1 MKKRNFQLLVF
12 CWKLLVNSIHATS
25 SSSESPPSSHI
36 DCDTWKAY
44 GSHCYQVFKNFEYF
58 NTAQET
64 CQRYHGDLASVLNE
78 EENLFVKNLIA
89 NETLYQEA
97 WIGMKRNN
105 INFLWVRGDIVRYT
119 NWMFGRPG
127 GRGDCTEM
135 IPGGKWS
142 NILCYSRMQFVCQ
155 KGPTIIEDNSQL
167 YLIMHITIPLSCVF
181 IMFLFVG
188 FLCIRSHKELAEV
201 KRQTKEA
208 SPFQLVQAAMG
219 LPLAKTPDLFR
230 SSKGKNLWQG
240 AIERIK
246 LEQMQNNPLNN
257 PETFLQRSSVSN
269 DAEEGNGSNNNNNS
283 PKTINKFSALV
294 QTVMRNRAETILHDG
309 QLGAPELPSITIENN
324 YISFDTDF
332 HIEDDNNADPAEDN
346 STASSS
352 SSASLKSVASTNRL
366 YESKIGIWLKKT
378 DHVEPKENSLRKK
391 QKFVKE
397 GKQNAVDIEDI
408 IGDVEND
415 TDVDDVFRNP
425 EEESDKDVQSRR
437 DNGNKRDSTVRRCS
451 NLVEVTVDVNHRHP
465 LSRQSFLPTPSN
477 IFSIYSPDKSDV
489 FISGPEFFRDRKRE
503 LAIKKSN
510 PEVEEQ
516 YVEERISFADALRRE
531 SFKRRDKYFPNSNIE
546 NVIER
551 TESNRSPIR
560 TKFKRVNND
569 YLKVTLC

>member
-1 MKKRNFQLLVF
+1 MKKRNFLLLVF
-12 CWKLLVNSIHATS
+12 CWKLLVNLIHATS
-25 SSSESPPSSHI
+25 SSSESTPSSHI
-36 DCDTWKAY
+36 ECDTWKAY
-44 GSHCYQVFKNFEYF
+44 GSHCYRVFKNFEYF

-78 EENLFVKNLIA
+78 EENLFLNRLIA

-97 WIGMKRNN
+97 WIGMKRSNV
-105 INFLWVRGDIVRYT
+105 NFSWVRGDIVSYT
-119 NWMFGRPG
+119 NWMFDRPG

-219 LPLAKTPDLFR
+219 LPLSKTPDLFR

-246 LEQMQNNPLNN
+246 LEQMHNNPLNS

-269 DAEEGNGSNNNNNS
+269 DAEEGSNNNNKS
-283 PKTINKFSALV
+283 PKTNNKFSALV

-332 HIEDDNNADPAEDN
+332 HIEDDNNAHPADAN

-352 SSASLKSVASTNRL
+352 SSALLESDSSTNRL
-366 YESKIGIWLKKT
+366 YESKMDIWLKKT
-378 DHVEPKENSLRKK
+378 HYVEPKENSMHKK
-391 QKFVKE
+391 RKFVKE
-397 GKQNAVDIEDI
+397 GKQNAVDIEDSI
-408 IGDVEND
+408 VDGDND
-415 TDVDDVFRNP
+415 ADVDDVFRNP
-425 EEESDKDVQSRR
+425 EEEVDKEVKSRR
-437 DNGNKRDSTVRRCS
+437 DNVNKSESTVRRGS
-451 NLVEVTVDVNHRHP
+451 NLVEVIVDVNHRHP
-465 LSRQSFLPTPSN
+465 LSRQSSLPTPSN
-477 IFSIYSPDKSDV
+477 IFNIYSPDKSDV
-489 FISGPEFFRDRKRE
+489 FISGPKFFNDRKTE
-503 LAIKKSN
+503 LAIRKSN
-510 PEVEEQ
+510 PAVEKQ

-546 NVIER
+546 SVIER
-551 TESNRSPIR
+551 TENNRSPIR